1 MNLKNPGKKLY
12 FKIIIGTIIGAG
24 IALWIFMMYECKN
37 YIQDDFERERV
48 ATKEKYEAKIDSLNN
63 TRKELIIKQTVLQER
78 IDSLKSEKTKVIIK
92 YDDKIKSIYSATAYE
107 HAGWLD
113 STVEQSTKMDSLAT
127 Q

>member
-24 IALWIFMMYECKN
+24 IALWIFMMYECRN

-48 ATKEKYEAKIDSLNN
+48 ATKEKYEAKIDSLNKA
-63 TRKELIIKQTVLQER
+63 RKELIIKQTVLQER

-107 HAGWLD
+107 HAEWLE
-113 STVEQSTKMDSLAT
+113 STIKQSAEVDSLKE